1 MQGKVWYYL
10 PTTYF
15 RYIKKLQ
22 VGRYLTRTY
31 FMARHILIQ
40 GRYKP
45 IRSSFESRRKR
56 GEANSILRG
65 SIWYAGQMVSL
76 MDSLFFVH
84 VPIEVHVYVP
94 TSSQPASQLAH
105 PATWKNSSSRIVHDR
120 ISTVCRKVVNT
131 TQRRTCIHAFQVV
144 FQHATKCFN
153 KLCLVCYL
161 VSFFLPPSFS
171 PLPARSIWRWLHLSV
186 RS

>member
-1 MQGKVWYYL
+1 MG
-10 PTTYF
+10 
-15 RYIKKLQ
+15 
-22 VGRYLTRTY
+22 TY
-31 FMARHILIQ
+31 FMARHILTQ

-56 GEANSILRG
+56 GEAKQLNFEG
-65 SIWYAGQMVSL
+65 FDMVCRANGFI
-76 MDSLFFVH
+76 DGFFVFVH
-84 VPIEVHVYVP
+84 VCMYRSTCMYLQVA
-94 TSSQPASQLAH
+94 SQPASPYSYIREIL
-105 PATWKNSSSRIVHDR
+105 
-120 ISTVCRKVVNT
+120 VCGLFTTESVLYVIVNT

-161 VSFFLPPSFS
+161 VSFFLSPSFS